1 MLTDA
6 AGLAVLAALSPMAVL
21 VSASFLGS
29 PNPHR
34 TVLIYLTGAIVM
46 TALMATIVFVVLHA
60 GHVYQP
66 RERQT
71 RYGVRLGLGLLMLL
85 AGGYVRR
92 RGPKTPDPAKKNKSL
107 ISRLIAKPG
116 AGAAFLVGVL
126 VYSPSL
132 TFIAAVQVV
141 ATSKQG
147 LAASIL
153 DLFVVIAIT
162 ITFVWLPLVL
172 YLLAPERTSRI
183 LGATIGW
190 LRSHGHVLTVGA
202 LLIGGVLLTLNGLLG
217 VTGVIG

>member
-6 AGLAVLAALSPMAVL
+6 AGLALLAALSPTAVL
-21 VSASFLGS
+21 VSATFLRS

-46 TALMATIVFVVLHA
+46 TVLMATIVFVVLHA
-60 GHVYQP
+60 GHVYKP

-85 AGGYVRR
+85 AGGYLRR
-92 RGPKTPDPAKKNKSL
+92 RGPKLRDPAKKDKGL

-116 AGAAFLVGVL
+116 GRAAFIVGIL

-141 ATSKQG
+141 ATSKQ
-147 LAASIL
+147 SITDSVL
-153 DLFVVIAIT
+153 DLILVIAIT

-172 YLLAPERTSRI
+172 YLLAPEPTSRV
-183 LGATIGW
+183 LGASIGW
-190 LRSHGHVLTVGA
+190 LRSHGYVLTVGA
-202 LLIGGVLLTLNGLLG
+202 LLIGGVLLTLNGILG